1 MESGHVMLVVD
12 PTPKIERVHQKKK
25 SRWGGEPISFIALFF
40 LHTHIHSMV
49 SVKRRLSTDESE
61 GSSNNKVAKT
71 DELSREQRQERV
83 FANMRLR
90 RIIKENHAST
100 IHQLA
105 FFFNNKNFSGPVGID
120 LQKTFDKR
128 GSVQRDQTDTSNV
141 LASVGG
147 CQVHTHAHTI
157 SYGEQWM
164 TPMID
169 FFS

>member
-1 MESGHVMLVVD
+1 
-12 PTPKIERVHQKKK
+12 
-25 SRWGGEPISFIALFF
+25 
-40 LHTHIHSMV
+40 MV

-83 FANMRLR
+83 FVNMRLR

-147 CQVHTHAHTI
+147 CQVRTYTQPI
-157 SYGEQWM
+157 SYGGQ
-164 TPMID
+164 
-169 FFS
+169 

>member
-1 MESGHVMLVVD
+1 
-12 PTPKIERVHQKKK
+12 
-25 SRWGGEPISFIALFF
+25 
-40 LHTHIHSMV
+40 MV
-49 SVKRRLSTDESE
+49 SVKRRLSTDASE
-61 GSSNNKVAKT
+61 ESSNNNNKIAKT

-105 FFFNNKNFSGPVGID
+105 FFFNNKNLSGPVGID

-147 CQVHTHAHTI
+147 CQVHTHIFIIHE
-157 SYGEQWM
+157 EQ
-164 TPMID
+164 
-169 FFS
+169 